1 MNKYLKNI
9 GINANKAFKKKIDTK
24 IKNRVLDKYAY
35 LINKNKFKIINQNK
49 KDVNYAKKKGLKETL
64 IKRLNLDLKKIDQI
78 TKSIKIISKIK
89 DPINITLSKW
99 KRPNGLKIKKV
110 SIPLGVIGII

>member
-35 LINKNKFKIINQNK
+35 LINN
-49 KDVNYAKKKGLKETL
+49 
-64 IKRLNLDLKKIDQI
+64 
-78 TKSIKIISKIK
+78 S
-89 DPINITLSKW
+89 LSKFY
-99 KRPNGLKIKKV
+99 LF
-110 SIPLGVIGII
+110 